1 MIPSSL
7 ESDLEL
13 IYVAQMCLS
22 WEALYYQ
29 YRKIEAIIN
38 TQKEALFHN
47 CTAGNF
53 QNFQVLL
60 ERFMEDEKCEK
71 CE

>member
-1 MIPSSL
+1 MIASSL

-29 YRKIEAIIN
+29 YRKIESIIN